1 MENLEF
7 SNTDMLILMPLYNH
21 EDHVEEAIKS
31 ILSQKTQY
39 SYHVLV
45 LDDCS
50 TDNSVAIVEKL
61 ISENPGKI
69 TLLKSEKNQKLYLN
83 ILRGYEYC
91 KSKYYCILDP
101 DDYWCDDLRLEK
113 VISFFEK
120 HLECTVYG
128 SNIKLLHND
137 GTSENL
143 IKGVEQDCIFN
154 LEDYFEGKGYLVY
167 TQGVAYRNTVL
178 KDGVPQFFYDLKDK
192 KEREAFRADSFRNM
206 MNSDKGK
213 IYFTP
218 EVQAVYRITE
228 GGIWTECSHVE
239 QDITNAF
246 AFALFFEHFKH
257 KYPQMLEL
265 SYRLFNQANKDFN
278 SYLDSADNLKHLKT
292 CIYQYKK
299 IKEIFSRNSE
309 YLDHHLTDGQ
319 KLKHKLKLSLMRK
332 LQRQIER
339 RFKTKLL

>member
-1 MENLEF
+1 MENLDF

-120 HLECTVYG
+120 HL
-128 SNIKLLHND
+128 
-137 GTSENL
+137 
-143 IKGVEQDCIFN
+143 
-154 LEDYFEGKGYLVY
+154 
-167 TQGVAYRNTVL
+167 
-178 KDGVPQFFYDLKDK
+178 
-192 KEREAFRADSFRNM
+192 
-206 MNSDKGK
+206 
-213 IYFTP
+213 
-218 EVQAVYRITE
+218 
-228 GGIWTECSHVE
+228 
-239 QDITNAF
+239 
-246 AFALFFEHFKH
+246 
-257 KYPQMLEL
+257 
-265 SYRLFNQANKDFN
+265 
-278 SYLDSADNLKHLKT
+278 
-292 CIYQYKK
+292 
-299 IKEIFSRNSE
+299 
-309 YLDHHLTDGQ
+309 
-319 KLKHKLKLSLMRK
+319 
-332 LQRQIER
+332 
-339 RFKTKLL
+339 